1 MRPRFLLMLAG
12 ILSMAAPAMAQ
23 EYRLDDLLITHPFA
37 TPSPPSVG
45 HAAVYVDISTASDEP
60 DVLVG
65 ASTPV
70 SDTVELHDMA
80 MEGSAM
86 RMFPVSEIE
95 VPASTL
101 LTMRP
106 GGGYHLMLMD
116 LVAPLREGDS
126 FPLTLTF
133 AERGEVDIH
142 VRVQS
147 AGDGRADAGEL
158 LYRHRHSQ

>member
-1 MRPRFLLMLAG
+1 MRSLFLLMLATA
-12 ILSMAAPAMAQ
+12 LSMSAPAMAQ
-23 EYRLDDLLITHPFA
+23 EYRLNDLLITHPFA
-37 TPSPPSVG
+37 TPSPPSVD
-45 HAAVYVDISTASDEP
+45 HAAVYVDISIASEDP
-60 DVLVG
+60 DVLVE

-70 SDTVELHDMA
+70 SATVELHDMA
-80 MEGSAM
+80 MDGSTM
-86 RMFPVSEIE
+86 RMFPVPQIE

-106 GGGYHLMLMD
+106 GGGYHLMLLD

-126 FPLTLTF
+126 FPMTLTF
-133 AERGEVDIH
+133 AERGEIDIH

-158 LYRHRHSQ
+158 LHRHRH

>member
-1 MRPRFLLMLAG
+1 MRPIIFLMLAAT
-12 ILSMAAPAMAQ
+12 LSMAAPAMAQ

-37 TPSPPSVG
+37 TPSPPSVD
-45 HAAVYVDISTASDEP
+45 HAAVYLDISTASEVP

-65 ASTPV
+65 ASTPA

-80 MEGSAM
+80 MEGGVM
-86 RMFPVSEIE
+86 RMFSVSEIE

-126 FPLTLTF
+126 FPLTLMF
-133 AERGEVDIH
+133 AERGEIDIH

-158 LYRHRHSQ
+158 LHRHRH